1 MRYSTWAGPW
11 DWEYLPKNLRVR
23 MAYAYHGGRLYLPK
37 HPRHRVYELPE
48 SAAFFPVDLK
58 RFGKLR
64 PIVMEPRVRI
74 ERAHAAWLVL
84 CHNDAL
90 GKEHPEYCVRNQ
102 YGDVYSYA
110 LCPSHP
116 VVQDYCVELC
126 KQAVAQPYV
135 DELDLEA
142 LGWLGYAHNGLH
154 EKCGVEL
161 SRGEVAALS
170 QCHCEYCQRGE
181 GADWALLRRIRSE
194 VKVRLNLR
202 TAWDAGHRGGKFA
215 CAPERVKEL
224 EGLVDAVTLTYFGL
238 PMTFQKPRA
247 GYEVHAGFVAH
258 APDCRSDAEREARLR
273 ACEGADEI
281 AFYSWSLADAAA
293 SNWMEEKGK
302 QKQ

>member
-1 MRYSTWAGPW
+1 MRFSTWAGPW
-11 DWEYLPKNLRVR
+11 DWEYLPKQLRVR

-48 SAAFFPVDLK
+48 SAVFFPVELH

-64 PIVMEPRVRI
+64 PWIAEPKVRMD
-74 ERAHAAWLVL
+74 RPHAAWLVL
-84 CHNDAL
+84 CHNDSL

-102 YGDVYSYA
+102 HGDVYSYA

-116 VVQDYCVELC
+116 AVQDYCVELC
-126 KQAVAQPYV
+126 RQAAAQPYV

-142 LGWLGYAHNGLH
+142 LGWLGFAHNGLH

-161 SRGEVAALS
+161 SRSEVLALS
-170 QCHCEYCQRGE
+170 QCHCEHCQKGD

-202 TAWDAGHRGGKFA
+202 LALDGAHRGGKFA
-215 CAPERVKEL
+215 CAPERVREL

-238 PMTFQKPRA
+238 PITFQRPVVNV
-247 GYEVHAGFVAH
+247 EVHAGFVTH
-258 APDCRSDAEREARLR
+258 SPDCRSKGEREARLR
-273 ACEGADEI
+273 ACGGADEI
-281 AFYSWSLADAAA
+281 AFYSWSLADSAVA
-293 SNWMEEKGK
+293 NWMEEKGNE
-302 QKQ
+302 